1 VGTIAILLRGVD
13 WSAIVGLTS
22 CGCAVGACG
31 VVLGDD
37 ALGRAL
43 LTAAFALLA
52 AASAFTLDEAASV
65 VVDVT
70 PTKPAPQIA
79 TRAVALAVPLCGG
92 LTLVV
97 ATALHT
103 TTVPAWGMSLALVGN
118 LLLGFAIA
126 GVARL
131 RTGEPGVGASSAA
144 LFVLVVPVIYGPVAR
159 RVHTFP
165 GSLRTSGGV
174 SANTLWWLLGAL
186 SLAVVVLAARCDR
199 VIRPIRLPGRRLR
212 LRTPGRRPR
221 RPRPSTSRELSDVA
235 LLPRP
240 PGARHAHHR
249 SRRRR
254 ASRRAVRLRVARGG
268 RRKREHHTVH
278 R

>member
-1 VGTIAILLRGVD
+1 
-13 WSAIVGLTS
+13 
-22 CGCAVGACG
+22 

-43 LTAAFALLA
+43 LTTAFALLA

-79 TRAVALAVPLCGG
+79 ARAVALAAPLCGG
-92 LTLVV
+92 LTLVL

-103 TTVPAWGMSLALVGN
+103 TTVPIRGMSLALVGN
-118 LLLGFAIA
+118 VLLGFAIA

-144 LFVLVVPVIYGPVAR
+144 LFVLVVPVIYEPVAR

-186 SLAVVVLAARCDR
+186 SLVVVVLAAGCDR
-199 VIRPIRLPGRRLR
+199 IIRPIRLPRPRLR
-212 LRTPGRRPR
+212 LRLPARRPR
-221 RPRPSTSRELSDVA
+221 RPRPPTSRDLSGDA
-235 LLPRP
+235 HHEPP
-240 PGARHAHHR
+240 PGH
-249 SRRRR
+249 
-254 ASRRAVRLRVARGG
+254 G
-268 RRKREHHTVH
+268 
-278 R
+278 